1 MSSHS
6 CAVSLISFVL
16 CVSSHR
22 VSSYMCVCI
31 HLASPSHAS
40 STSTSTFP
48 TPSSSPIPFHFPFPS
63 PLRPPSL
70 DPLCAPSLSPPRR
83 VATAGRGE
91 RNKLQFSQAR
101 PQTQRPNRI
110 LNDLQSVGLGDNEI
124 GTGDRVRSATG
135 PFKKGG
141 ALGVAHHKW
150 GTQLAPS
157 RSFGAGSAIQVCH
170 TPQRTVTHCNALQRT
185 ATHCNS
191 LQHAAYITRALQHT
205 AICCNTLQYVT
216 SGACCSHLAL
226 GVPYRPAKA
235 CNALQHTATECSY
248 CNTLQH
254 TAIRHTYGK

>member
-1 MSSHS
+1 VFLMSSHS

-101 PQTQRPNRI
+101 PQTQRPQPHSQRPPICRTRRQRNWHGR
-110 LNDLQSVGLGDNEI
+110 
-124 GTGDRVRSATG
+124 
-135 PFKKGG
+135 PC
-141 ALGVAHHKW
+141 AL
-150 GTQLAPS
+150 
-157 RSFGAGSAIQVCH
+157 CH
-170 TPQRTVTHCNALQRT
+170 WAV
-185 ATHCNS
+185 
-191 LQHAAYITRALQHT
+191 
-205 AICCNTLQYVT
+205 
-216 SGACCSHLAL
+216 
-226 GVPYRPAKA
+226 
-235 CNALQHTATECSY
+235 
-248 CNTLQH
+248 
-254 TAIRHTYGK
+254 